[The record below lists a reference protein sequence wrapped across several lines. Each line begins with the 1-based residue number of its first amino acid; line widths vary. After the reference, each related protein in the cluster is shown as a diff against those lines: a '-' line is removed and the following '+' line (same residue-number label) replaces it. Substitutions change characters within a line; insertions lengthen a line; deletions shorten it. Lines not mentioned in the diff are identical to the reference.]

1 MGLSPAD
8 PAKYRETP
16 NRETF
21 QADSQRTSADRQD
34 GRIMSM
40 IVICPGCCADMI
52 AGKDNGDRPSWHCP
66 ICGFTD
72 APLVREMQL
81 WKDAYDRGFQR

>member
-1 MGLSPAD
+1 
-8 PAKYRETP
+8 
-16 NRETF
+16 
-21 QADSQRTSADRQD
+21 
-34 GRIMSM
+34 MSM